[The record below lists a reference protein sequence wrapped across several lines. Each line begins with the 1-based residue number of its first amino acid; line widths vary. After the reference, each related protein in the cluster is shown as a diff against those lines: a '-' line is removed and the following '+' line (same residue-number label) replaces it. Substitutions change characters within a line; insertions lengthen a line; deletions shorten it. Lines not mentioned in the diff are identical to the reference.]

1 MSLQSRHN
9 KEQSKQ
15 NQFYLVKVWW
25 CSYQSITDHYHHHD
39 HHGLTISILYCLFPG
54 MRTRW
59 PIWRNWAV
67 RAFFLHHRDP
77 MIGFMFINIL
87 IMHTMIIMN
96 IILIG
101 FMVINIMIMHAMIW
115 WGCMLHR
122 WVTVV
127 DTPGF
132 GNTLQ
137 EEVTI
142 FMIFMSIIIIIDNYD
157 HHDDYPSSSM

>member
-9 KEQSKQ
+9 KEQSKR

-39 HHGLTISILYCLFPG
+39 HHDLTIPILYCLFPG

-67 RAFFLHHRDP
+67 RAFLHHRDL
-77 MIGFMFINIL
+77 L
-87 IMHTMIIMN
+87 IW
-96 IILIG
+96 
-101 FMVINIMIMHAMIW
+101 FMVINIMIMHTMIW

-142 FMIFMSIIIIIDNYD
+142 IMIFMSIIIIIDNYD